1 MSPKAKGTLCVTLLL
16 ALASHRGATET
27 SSPEPLIGVAG
38 SLPFPRVTTTQ
49 IRHMLERLQLS
60 RLAVRAGGALPRS
73 DTAPWSDI
81 ESRGP
86 QEETPPLYS
95 EKTSG
100 FEALDSENA
109 SRAKRHSRSHPWH
122 HGEYAACD
130 SESRWITDLRSAFD
144 LHGRRVEVL
153 GELRRTPN
161 ARPVRQYFYETRCR
175 ADGPCRG
182 VDERRWSSQCQT
194 SQSIVR
200 AMTRDGRGLVGWR
213 WIRIDSA
220 CVCTLRRRL
229 PFGPP

>member
-1 MSPKAKGTLCVTLLL
+1 MYPVWVLPDIFISMYIVWVLPDIFVPFTFLSNFFFTILFVHSLSCFSSLSSILC
-16 ALASHRGATET
+16 S
-27 SSPEPLIGVAG
+27 I
-38 SLPFPRVTTTQ
+38 SLFHYLV
-49 IRHMLERLQLS
+49 S
-60 RLAVRAGGALPRS
+60 R
-73 DTAPWSDI
+73 
-81 ESRGP
+81 
-86 QEETPPLYS
+86 
-95 EKTSG
+95 
-100 FEALDSENA
+100 FEAPESENA
-109 SRAKRHSRSHPWH
+109 SRAKRHSRSHSWH

-175 ADGPCRG
+175 GEGPCRG

-229 PFGPP
+229 PFGTP

>member
-1 MSPKAKGTLCVTLLL
+1 VTLLL

-38 SLPFPRVTTTQ
+38 SPPFQHVTTTQ

-60 RLAVRAGGALPRS
+60 RLAVRTGGAMPWS
-73 DTAPWSDI
+73 DTAPWSDNAPWGDI
-81 ESRGP
+81 ESHGL
-86 QEETPPLYS
+86 QDEALPLYS
-95 EKTSG
+95 EKVSR
-100 FEALDSENA
+100 FEAPESENA
-109 SRAKRHSRSHPWH
+109 SRAKRHSRSHSWH

-153 GELRRTPN
+153 GELRHTPN

-175 ADGPCRG
+175 GEGPCRG

-229 PFGPP
+229 PFGTP